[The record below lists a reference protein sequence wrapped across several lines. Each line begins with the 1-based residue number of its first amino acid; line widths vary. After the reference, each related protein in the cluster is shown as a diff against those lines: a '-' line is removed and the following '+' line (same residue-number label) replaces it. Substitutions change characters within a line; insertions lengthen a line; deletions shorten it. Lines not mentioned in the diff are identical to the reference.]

1 MACQGFSFLAQLYC
15 YSQTFKLNALIVRKL
30 SCRNIYHLSSTFTGV
45 SLQTKK
51 TQEHSWKAGLS
62 PFTDGL
68 SWRHFSSFFAP
79 VYLRSNRVKTKKKI
93 KPWYACLCWDPWVK
107 VERREKS
114 KLELHQIWKTD
125 KPLLSIGAVLRQ
137 LAASGRKDCVNFLEL
152 LSFCLFLESFMRC
165 WNIVLHNCFSPSLLF
180 SGFCCA

>member
-51 TQEHSWKAGLS
+51 TQEHSWKTGLS

-79 VYLRSNRVKTKKKI
+79 VYLRSNSVKTKKKSNLDM
-93 KPWYACLCWDPWVK
+93 PVC
-107 VERREKS
+107 VEIHGLKWREKS
-114 KLELHQIWKTD
+114 KLELHQIWKTG
-125 KPLLSIGAVLRQ
+125 KPLLSIGAVWRQ